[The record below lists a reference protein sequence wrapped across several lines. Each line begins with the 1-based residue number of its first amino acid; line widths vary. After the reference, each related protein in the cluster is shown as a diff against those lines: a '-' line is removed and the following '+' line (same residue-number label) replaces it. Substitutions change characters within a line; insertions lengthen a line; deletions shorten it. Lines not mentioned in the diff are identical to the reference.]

1 MKLPATFLFS
11 RILYGLIW
19 LLTAIGFLL
28 LETEIIP
35 MVSVQPSPEL
45 RYALLMLSI
54 CLTLSTAWLSVGM
67 SKFGGTSHRRPKGLA
82 LRLSHPALR
91 VSVSGVAVL
100 TNLFVYYVLHP
111 DTSPMF
117 CLLISLTAFIFCW
130 PSVETES
137 AEDDTTANKGE
148 S

>member
-1 MKLPATFLFS
+1 M
-11 RILYGLIW
+11 
-19 LLTAIGFLL
+19 
-28 LETEIIP
+28 
-35 MVSVQPSPEL
+35 MSVQPSPEL

-67 SKFGGTSHRRPKGLA
+67 SKFGGSSHRRPKGLA
-82 LRLSHPALR
+82 LRLRHPALR

-100 TNLFVYYVLHP
+100 TNLFVYYALHP

-130 PSVETES
+130 PSVDSETGGNEAGS
-137 AEDDTTANKGE
+137 EGE
-148 S
+148 R

>member
-1 MKLPATFLFS
+1 MKLPATLLFS

-35 MVSVQPSPEL
+35 MMSVQPSPEL

-67 SKFGGTSHRRPKGLA
+67 SKFGGSSHRHPKGLA
-82 LRLSHPALR
+82 LRLRHPR
-91 VSVSGVAVL
+91 CV
-100 TNLFVYYVLHP
+100 
-111 DTSPMF
+111 
-117 CLLISLTAFIFCW
+117 
-130 PSVETES
+130 
-137 AEDDTTANKGE
+137 
-148 S
+148 